1 MILSIFHKIDKG
13 MYLYAYMHFEFLKI
27 ETNPD
32 NAAMI
37 QSGPIE

>member
-1 MILSIFHKIDKG
+1 MILSIFHKI
-13 MYLYAYMHFEFLKI
+13 AYMHFEFLKI

-32 NAAMI
+32 NAAMM